1 MKKILVLLLAILPIV
16 AFSKKKP
23 VDKLLPMFKK
33 AMKQEKQANG
43 YYLVTDISGKG
54 LAGHS
59 GDDIAKGNAISVSDF
74 FEWAE
79 SNLFVIMD
87 YTIETWGD
95 TRSKTW
101 DDKSDYVKSSYFLH
115 ENDPVLVQKRLKSIK
130 NGEEIK
136 KEGLSGSREIK
147 VAYDK
152 FKLSDSPDFS
162 QLKNK
167 GSVILVGANRRLG
180 TIVAKV
186 DDILWSGNID
196 NGFIDGTG
204 FGIFKMT
211 DKKNVPA
218 ILGLSSA
225 SFTGNVENVYIFLS
239 GTFKHG
245 LVSSKS
251 IFRGFGKN
259 SSNNKISSAEISSPD
274 VYDLT
279 VYWQKTNDRT
289 ILDKIDAYRRDRLD
303 EDLPRLESAYNDA
316 LKYANNK
323 SIDIEADPSV
333 DRFIRCY
340 NGLDDK
346 GKMKLAKEISGFYS
360 LCDAMKLQPSST
372 YYSKDHNI
380 FGEFNG
386 YYSWHANRV
395 SHERTIMRKAFE
407 TLSKKSQYGF
417 EPFCNYCRP
426 KLEEKNNAIETKI
439 TKEWNW
445 YSDWKERKSRE
456 LDKKISLQNEEADAI
471 EKGNKPIP
479 QIEKISRDRNFEIIT
494 WKDGIM
500 GLLFWD
506 EKGWYVDQGFFGSK
520 YYYKTYHN
528 AVKALYL
535 YKKYNRTS
543 NDGLN

>member
-1 MKKILVLLLAILPIV
+1 
-16 AFSKKKP
+16 
-23 VDKLLPMFKK
+23 
-33 AMKQEKQANG
+33 
-43 YYLVTDISGKG
+43 
-54 LAGHS
+54 
-59 GDDIAKGNAISVSDF
+59 
-74 FEWAE
+74 
-79 SNLFVIMD
+79 MD
-87 YTIETWGD
+87 LNIEPYAQITH
-95 TRSKTW
+95 
-101 DDKSDYVKSSYFLH
+101 V
-115 ENDPVLVQKRLKSIK
+115 
-130 NGEEIK
+130 
-136 KEGLSGSREIK
+136 
-147 VAYDK
+147 
-152 FKLSDSPDFS
+152 
-162 QLKNK
+162 
-167 GSVILVGANRRLG
+167 
-180 TIVAKV
+180 
-186 DDILWSGNID
+186 SGNID

-407 TLSKKSQYGF
+407 TFMVLNLSVIIVV
-417 EPFCNYCRP
+417 R
-426 KLEEKNNAIETKI
+426 
-439 TKEWNW
+439 NW
-445 YSDWKERKSRE
+445 KRR
-456 LDKKISLQNEEADAI
+456 
-471 EKGNKPIP
+471 
-479 QIEKISRDRNFEIIT
+479 
-494 WKDGIM
+494 IM
-500 GLLFWD
+500 
-506 EKGWYVDQGFFGSK
+506 Q
-520 YYYKTYHN
+520 
-528 AVKALYL
+528 
-535 YKKYNRTS
+535 
-543 NDGLN
+543 